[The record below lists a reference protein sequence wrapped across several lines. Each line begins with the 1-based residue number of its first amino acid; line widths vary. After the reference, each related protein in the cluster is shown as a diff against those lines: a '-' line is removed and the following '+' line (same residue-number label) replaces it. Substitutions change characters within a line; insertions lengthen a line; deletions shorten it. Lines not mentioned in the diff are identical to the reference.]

1 MREKEQLRETKSPVN
16 RLLPRHGRSASTLL
30 SQEVVQFASGDRGHM
45 IEQTL
50 QRDKGPRQQVGA
62 LVGTGMV
69 RKMLEDKDLSF
80 SDAPAVYIDWTVSG
94 EAVVSGRTHS
104 GLVDGAKPG
113 RDTLNRKE
121 ATLCRTGRRRTR
133 R

>member
-1 MREKEQLRETKSPVN
+1 
-16 RLLPRHGRSASTLL
+16 
-30 SQEVVQFASGDRGHM
+30 M

-50 QRDKGPRQQVGA
+50 QRSKGPRQQVGI
-62 LVGTGMV
+62 LVETRMV
-69 RKMLEDKDLSF
+69 RKMLEDKELSF
-80 SDAPAVYIDWTVSG
+80 SDAPAVYIDRTSVG

-121 ATLCRTGRRRTR
+121 ATLCRTERRRTR

>member
-1 MREKEQLRETKSPVN
+1 MEQGAT
-16 RLLPRHGRSASTLL
+16 SASWGLGWDHDG
-30 SQEVVQFASGDRGHM
+30 E
-45 IEQTL
+45 
-50 QRDKGPRQQVGA
+50 K
-62 LVGTGMV
+62 
-69 RKMLEDKDLSF
+69 KMLEDKELSF
-80 SDAPAVYIDWTVSG
+80 SDAPAVYIDRTSVG